1 MPGQKPHSIS
11 PDFSIRRALLRVLA
25 LKMAAWSTAILKK
38 LAPDDPAASPN
49 QAVDLPAS
57 QTADVWPSEMDHPVG
72 PVVSKGPPKHWIER
86 VRQGAPELL
95 RPAPQRGNQP
105 LSPGAGTPAI
115 ARPAPEGKAS
125 SPQLTRNAA
134 ASTGKSTA
142 RKPPVLR
149 PERPAGVSEKNE
161 SAYRIDPPPAK
172 ESTRPTRS
180 ASAAQSIPSI
190 DRRESRVQINA
201 GEIPTLPQFTDAPSH
216 EEERQPR
223 PDQAELFSPYPPGT
237 EPVRLMK
244 CPTER
249 SQPRTE
255 IPRGSRAP
263 LKPLS
268 GSALPDSRSGQEP
281 ADEHWPELPEIPSDR
296 SNDLRSLLR
305 ERERLR
311 RLDDEQRGIYGARRI
326 LA

>member
-11 PDFSIRRALLRVLA
+11 PDFSIRRALLRLLA

-38 LAPDDPAASPN
+38 LAPDDPAASPD

-72 PVVSKGPPKHWIER
+72 PIVSKGPPKHWIER

-105 LSPGAGTPAI
+105 LSPGAGK
-115 ARPAPEGKAS
+115 GCS
-125 SPQLTRNAA
+125 LQLARNAA

-142 RKPPVLR
+142 PKPPVLR
-149 PERPAGVSEKNE
+149 SEIPAGAPEKNG
-161 SAYRIDPPPAK
+161 SAYRIGPPPAK
-172 ESTRPTRS
+172 ESTRLTRS

-190 DRRESRVQINA
+190 GHRESRVQINA
-201 GEIPTLPQFTDAPSH
+201 GGIPALPQFIDALAH
-216 EEERQPR
+216 EEESHPR
-223 PDQAELFSPYPPGT
+223 PDQSGLFSPYPPGT
-237 EPVRLMK
+237 ERVRLTTF
-244 CPTER
+244 PTER
-249 SQPRTE
+249 SQPPSE
-255 IPRGSRAP
+255 IPCGSGVP
-263 LKPLS
+263 SNPVP
-268 GSALPDSRSGQEP
+268 GSVLPNSRSGQEP
-281 ADEHWPELPEIPSDR
+281 TDEHWPELPEIPSDR

-311 RLDDEQRGIYGARRI
+311 RLDNEQRGIYGARRI